1 MKLARS
7 LALGSL
13 LVLVG
18 FATLPAT
25 ADVDTSQFLLME
37 DLSVGMEGI
46 GKTTIGGGDIR
57 HFQVRIVGIVD
68 NPGEL
73 NDFYLVRGSGD
84 VIREAGGYAQGM
96 SGSPIFVDGKLI
108 GAFFAAYLFD
118 ESPNPIGLVRPIE
131 VMLNLTDR
139 MDAKLNEMSESAV
152 VEEQELALEEALEY
166 VRIDHGGYEAV
177 KFVSAPPSLEE
188 RQANPE
194 VVYAIR
200 TGTPL
205 WVSGLSGRSLDWL
218 TAGVD
223 RSQLS
228 DYTSSEVFSM
238 TTLSG
243 RSFLDELQ
251 IGVEQR
257 YGSQVFPL
265 STATPD
271 TGFFADEF
279 EMGGSMAALLSQ
291 GDVTFGG
298 ICTTSY
304 IDPKTNTLLACGH
317 QMFLTGETSLF
328 LGRSTVMDVVDSAQ
342 VSFVLAQVDTSDVYG
357 TVIEDRVQAIGA
369 SMEHQVEP
377 TRLTA
382 RVHDITTDITREIS
396 VDLAPSE
403 NLTASL
409 VFSSL
414 LQVVDEALNRI
425 GRGTMKVDYTIRGDG
440 MSKRVSRSDVFV
452 SFNDVA
458 LGGPLQAAQLVFL
471 IDQNEFV
478 DPEIDRIDV
487 DITTTEDVRWLQ
499 IKEIETDKEVYHPG
513 DTVRYIIV
521 MTSYRGEERRI
532 SGSFDIPDE
541 TTVRRLTLHS
551 FGGPRRA
558 QQQSTQQTIQFES
571 LDELLDALEKLTGND
586 QLTIELLGLPIDP
599 DEESA
604 APMAEIENLGDW
616 VVTGE
621 DRVNIQIEPRPEPEE
636 GTDETPDDP
645 HTQEQPV
652 GEGDEEDSRTEDD
665 SSEESSEETSA
676 EDEEGDECDTLFDC
690 DD

>member
-37 DLSVGMEGI
+37 DLRVGMEGY
-46 GKTTIGGGDIR
+46 GKTTVGGGDIR
-57 HFQVRIVGIVD
+57 IFQTRIIGIVD
-68 NPGEL
+68 NPGQL
-73 NDFYLVRGSGD
+73 NDFYLVRSSGD
-84 VIREAGGYAQGM
+84 LIREIGGYAQGM
-96 SGSPIFVDGKLI
+96 SGSPIYIDGKQI

-131 VMLNLTDR
+131 VMLNLVDR
-139 MDAKLNEMSESAV
+139 IDASVNQT
-152 VEEQELALEEALEY
+152 EEAANLEHIELPLEEALDY
-166 VRIDHGGYEAV
+166 VQIDHGGYEAV
-177 KFVSAPPSLEE
+177 QFVSKPPSLAE

-194 VVYAIR
+194 VVYAMR

-205 WVSGLSGRSLDWL
+205 WVSGLSGRSLNWL
-218 TAGVD
+218 KSGVD
-223 RSQLS
+223 SRTLENF
-228 DYTSSEVFSM
+228 SSELFSIP
-238 TTLSG
+238 TTAG

-257 YGSQVFPL
+257 FGSEVFPL
-265 STATPD
+265 STATAD

-298 ICTTSY
+298 VCTTSY
-304 IDPKTNTLLACGH
+304 IDPTTNTLLACGH
-317 QMFLTGETSLF
+317 QMFLSGETSLF
-328 LGRSTVMDVVDSAQ
+328 LARSTVMDVVNSAQ
-342 VSFVLAQVDTSDVYG
+342 ISFVLAQVDTSDVYG
-357 TVIEDRVQAIGA
+357 TVLEDRVQAIGA
-369 SMEHQVEP
+369 SMDHQVDA
-377 TRLTA
+377 TKLSA
-382 RVHDITTDITREIS
+382 RVHDLTTDTKREIE
-396 VDLAPSE
+396 VDLAPSQS
-403 NLTASL
+403 LTASL
-409 VFSSL
+409 VFASL

-425 GRGTMKVDYTIRGDG
+425 GSGTMKVDYTIRGDG

-458 LGGPLQAAQLVFL
+458 LGGPLQAAQFVFL

-478 DPEIDRIDV
+478 DPEIDRIDI

-499 IKEIETDKEVYHPG
+499 IKEIETDKEIYHPG

-532 SGSFDIPDE
+532 SGEFDIPEE

-558 QQQSTQQTIQFES
+558 QQQSGQQTVQFEN
-571 LDELLDALEKLTGND
+571 LDELLDALEKITGND

-599 DEESA
+599 DNEST
-604 APMAEIENLGDW
+604 APAAEIENLGDW

-621 DRVNIQIEPRPEPEE
+621 DRVNIQIEPRPEPE
-636 GTDETPDDP
+636 DETGENTEDP
-645 HTQEQPV
+645 QTHEQPI
-652 GEGDEEDSRTEDD
+652 GEEEEEDTRNDEEENNN
-665 SSEESSEETSA
+665 SEESSEETP
-676 EDEEGDECDTLFDC
+676 DEETEECEQLFYC
-690 DD
+690 N